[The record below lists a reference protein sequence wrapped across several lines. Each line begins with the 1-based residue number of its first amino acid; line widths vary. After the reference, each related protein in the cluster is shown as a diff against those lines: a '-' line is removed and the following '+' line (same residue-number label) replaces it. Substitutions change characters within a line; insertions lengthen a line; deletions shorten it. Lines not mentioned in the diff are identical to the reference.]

1 MYNREMIRKEYL
13 GKAVITV
20 CGILVIILTL
30 SIGFF
35 LLVKGTGTFTIYKH
49 SVGEFL
55 FSSHWAPED
64 SGNGGGKVGALIYI
78 VGSLLTCG
86 LALGI
91 SVPFSFAAAVFMT
104 EIAPGAGAR
113 FLQPAVGIFAGI
125 PSVVYG
131 WLGLTILVPFIKN
144 IFNLPHGFTVLSA
157 ALVLA
162 LMIFPTI
169 TTVTADAIRSVPDE
183 YREGSYALGATRW
196 QVIRSTVLPAA
207 TDGILTAV
215 ILGLSRAF
223 GEALAVAMV
232 IGKMKAFPANLLSP
246 TNSLT
251 TAIASDMG
259 GAMDGGEYNMA
270 LWTMA
275 LLLYLISLLFIFAI
289 HYLSGKRGK
298 EHKK

>member
-1 MYNREMIRKEYL
+1 MIRKEYI

-20 CGILVIILTL
+20 CGVLVIILTL

-35 LLVKGTGTFTIYKH
+35 LLIKGAGTFLIYKH
-49 SVGEFL
+49 SIAEFL
-55 FSSHWAPED
+55 FSSEWMPDD
-64 SGNGGGKVGALIYI
+64 SDAGGGKVGALIYI

-86 LALGI
+86 FALLI

-104 EIAPGAGAR
+104 EIAPESGSR
-113 FLQPAVGIFAGI
+113 VLQPAVSIFAGI

-131 WLGLTILVPFIKN
+131 WLGLTILVPFVKN
-144 IFNLPHGFTVLSA
+144 LFNLPHGFTVLSA
-157 ALVLA
+157 SIVLA
-162 LMIFPTI
+162 VMIFPTI
-169 TTVTADAIRSVPDE
+169 TTVTADAIRSVPQE
-183 YREGSYALGATRW
+183 YREGAYALGSTRW
-196 QVIRSTVLPAA
+196 QVIRNTVLPAA
-207 TDGILTAV
+207 KDGILTAV

-232 IGKMKAFPANLLSP
+232 IGKMKAFPKNLLSP
-246 TNSLT
+246 TNTLT

-275 LLLYLISLLFIFAI
+275 LLLYLISLLFIFII
-289 HYLSGKRGK
+289 HYLSGKRGRENIK
-298 EHKK
+298 